1 MANFEHSA
9 LAPAFD
15 SPDDEPGFGRGRDPL
30 YEYEVNGGGRVDISA
45 YPGKLICV
53 EGTDGAGRSTQIA
66 LLREELEN
74 RGHGVMH
81 TGLTRGG
88 LAGPGLRQ
96 AKEGHTLGRLTT
108 DLFYATDFADRL
120 QASVLPALR
129 AGFVVF
135 TDRYVYSTVA
145 RSVVRGTDRDWIER
159 VYRFAPR
166 PHATFYLDVSVEQ
179 LVRRVLSRGGFDY
192 WESGMDCMPED
203 DIYGSFVAYQGRLL
217 KVYREMAER
226 SGMQIIDAN
235 GETAET
241 YQHLRDGVL
250 KVVEGGSGGGSGS
263 GTTAR

>member
-1 MANFEHSA
+1 MDTNDRAEMVQ
-9 LAPAFD
+9 FD
-15 SPDDEPGFGRGRDPL
+15 HLTDDEPGFGRGRAGS
-30 YEYEVNGGGRVDISA
+30 YEYEVNGAGQVRIAD

-74 RGHGVMH
+74 RGHGVVH

-120 QASVLPALR
+120 QTSVLPALR

-135 TDRYVYSTVA
+135 TDRYVYSTIA
-145 RSVVRGTDRDWIER
+145 RSAVRGTDQDWIER
-159 VYRFAPR
+159 VYRFAPQ
-166 PHATFYLDVSVEQ
+166 PHATFYLDVTVEQ

-192 WESGMDCMPED
+192 WESGKDFQPED
-203 DIYGSFVAYQGRLL
+203 DLYGSFVAYQGRLL
-217 KVYREMAER
+217 KVYREMADR
-226 SGMQIIDAN
+226 YGMQVIDAN
-235 GETAET
+235 GDTGET
-241 YQHLRDGVL
+241 YEALRAGVIEI
-250 KVVEGGSGGGSGS
+250 VEG
-263 GTTAR
+263 